1 VKSTIERLMAKLQER
16 SWVYQGSPRRLDVIK
31 MCDDCR
37 VAFVLEEKFEPHAV
51 QEQDQPPQNRNGLIS
66 LAKGKRS

>member
-1 VKSTIERLMAKLQER
+1 LIAKLEER

-37 VAFVLEEKFEPHAV
+37 VAFAWEENFDPHAA
-51 QEQDQPPQNRNGLIS
+51 QEQDQPRQNRIGRIS
-66 LAKGKRS
+66 VAKGERR